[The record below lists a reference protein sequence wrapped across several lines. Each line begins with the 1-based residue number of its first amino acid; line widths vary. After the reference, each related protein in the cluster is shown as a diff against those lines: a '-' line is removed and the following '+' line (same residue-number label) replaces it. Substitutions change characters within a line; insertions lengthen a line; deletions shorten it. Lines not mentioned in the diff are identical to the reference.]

1 LIDRLQQQEQ
11 TMNRER
17 NYRSRSREHHHNN
30 SSKVRSDESRYRSKS
45 RSPSPNNRNRY
56 RNDSRR
62 SRSRERGRRDGG
74 GGRGQSQR
82 STDHSAVGRSHSRSR
97 SREDHGRKKTS
108 EPAKPIL
115 KTGSTTSSRPPQNQ
129 KSSTTQAVSQRPDA
143 TSSSAAAPSSTV
155 NFAEGTKPGTE
166 SEEMTLDFEDFED
179 FEDKKKKDEEA
190 AERQAAERRRRL
202 EEIKAKHQ
210 PTAQPPQQNEQK
222 TTNGTT
228 IFEETKAGAL
238 PPPEDSILSKNRN
251 SMIIN
256 EDEEN
261 DLQAI
266 ANEMNESGNQNQTST
281 SNNNNDNERDELERE
296 RIALEEQ
303 KETFFGKKTFDM
315 FSDSPSDLEKLNA
328 QHPFLNNNNLPKGKR
343 AFREALLAGEAENNP
358 HLQSNW
364 DDGEGYYKATIG
376 EVIGDR
382 FQVQGIVGKGV
393 FSTVLKCLDTRI
405 VQDDDDN
412 NENNKNSATVALKM
426 IRNKETMKKSADR
439 EKSLLLSIAEKDP
452 TNKRFI
458 VRLITYLEYR
468 SHIVMVFEYQSMNL
482 REALKKFGRDVGIN
496 ISAIKIYGKQLFIA
510 LKLLA
515 ELKIIHAD
523 IKLDNILVSE
533 DLKNVKLCDFGSAF
547 LETDVDND
555 PTPYLVSRFYRAPE
569 IILGLPYDR
578 EIDLWS
584 ICVCLYELFT
594 GHVMFP
600 GRTNNEML
608 KLMMAMKGK
617 FPVKMIKNHF
627 KSYESLQ
634 IQSHFV
640 ENDLQQRF
648 RSMEVDSVTG
658 KPVTRIL
665 DISAKPTRD
674 IATILRSSKVSV

>member
-1 LIDRLQQQEQ
+1 
-11 TMNRER
+11 MNRER
-17 NYRSRSREHHHNN
+17 NYRSRSREYHHSNN
-30 SSKVRSDESRYRSKS
+30 SKVRSDESRYRSKS

-74 GGRGQSQR
+74 GRGQSQR
-82 STDHSAVGRSHSRSR
+82 STDQSAARRSHSRSR
-97 SREDHGRKKTS
+97 SREDHGRKKSS
-108 EPAKPIL
+108 EPAKPVL
-115 KTGSTTSSRPPQNQ
+115 KTVSTTSSRPPQNQ
-129 KSSTTQAVSQRPDA
+129 KSNSTTSHHVSQRA
-143 TSSSAAAPSSTV
+143 NVTSSSSGAVLPSTTTV
-155 NFAEGTKPGTE
+155 NFVEGTKPGTE
-166 SEEMTLDFEDFED
+166 SEEMTLDFFEDFED
-179 FEDKKKKDEEA
+179 FEDKKKKEEEEI
-190 AERQAAERRRRL
+190 ERQAAERRRRM
-202 EEIKAKHQ
+202 EEIKVKHQ
-210 PTAQPPQQNEQK
+210 PPSLPPQQIERK
-222 TTNGTT
+222 TNNQSSAL
-228 IFEETKAGAL
+228 EETKTGAPL
-238 PPPEDSILSKNRN
+238 PPEDSILSKTHT

-256 EDEEN
+256 EEEEN

-266 ANEMNESGNQNQTST
+266 ANEMNENGNQNQTNT

-315 FSDSPSDLEKLNA
+315 FSDSPSDFEKLNT
-328 QHPFLNNNNLPKGKR
+328 QLPFLNNNNLPKGKR

-393 FSTVLKCLDTRI
+393 FSTVLKCLDTRV

-412 NENNKNSATVALKM
+412 NENNKNAATVALKM

-439 EKSLLLSIAEKDP
+439 EKSLLLAIAEKDP

-674 IATILRSSKVSV
+674 IASILRSSKVSV